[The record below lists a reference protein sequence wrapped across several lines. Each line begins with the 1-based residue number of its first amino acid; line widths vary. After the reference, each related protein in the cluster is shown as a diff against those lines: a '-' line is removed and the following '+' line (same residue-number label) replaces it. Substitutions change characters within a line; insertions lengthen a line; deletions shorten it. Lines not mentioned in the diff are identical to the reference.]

1 MNLYDCSSSGRIDPY
16 GVTGED
22 MSNNAILPDT
32 TVGTG
37 QPTFGR
43 VVLTLMFVGIM
54 GLFALFANVFGWDS
68 MPIIGDIVPFIG
80 NLGGSGIWYYL
91 IGFLVGIGTILA
103 SFIGG
108 VVVE

>member
-43 VVLTLMFVGIM
+43 VVLTLMFVGII
-54 GLFALFANVFGWDS
+54 GLFALFSNVFGWDS

-103 SFIGG
+103 TFIGE

>member
-1 MNLYDCSSSGRIDPY
+1 
-16 GVTGED
+16 
-22 MSNNAILPDT
+22 
-32 TVGTG
+32 
-37 QPTFGR
+37 
-43 VVLTLMFVGIM
+43 
-54 GLFALFANVFGWDS
+54 

-103 SFIGG
+103 SFIGE

>member
-1 MNLYDCSSSGRIDPY
+1 MNLYDYFSGGRIDPY
-16 GVTGED
+16 GVMGED

-43 VVLTLMFVGIM
+43 VVQTLMLVGIV
-54 GLFALFANVFGWDS
+54 GLFALFSNVFGWDS
-68 MPIIGDIVPFIG
+68 MPIIGDVVPFIG

-91 IGFLVGIGTILA
+91 IGFLVGIGTIIA
-103 SFIGG
+103 SFIGE
-108 VVVE
+108 VIVE